1 MSAARLCCFLL
12 LLCPLVD
19 SRRAPRDV
27 PERLKLQLPSL
38 GGSAS
43 LEALCLRD
51 SRSRAHP
58 VLLLHGASFS
68 AETWRETGTL
78 AALRGSGRD
87 ACALDLRASSPLA
100 QRPLLL
106 PAVLDALGWKQAVVV
121 APSASGRILFPF
133 LASASRAELERL
145 VGVVSIAAVSFAKSA
160 AGIRANAAAR
170 AVPALIVWGERDH
183 PEQEAV
189 GQQMAAFTRSEKLVI
204 RGAGHACYLD
214 APAVFNVRL
223 LAWLETL

>member
-1 MSAARLCCFLL
+1 M
-12 LLCPLVD
+12 
-19 SRRAPRDV
+19 
-27 PERLKLQLPSL
+27 
-38 GGSAS
+38 
-43 LEALCLRD
+43 
-51 SRSRAHP
+51 
-58 VLLLHGASFS
+58 LLLHGASFS

-106 PAVLDALGWKQAVVV
+106 PAVLDALGWKQAVIV

-145 VGVVSIAAVSFAKSA
+145 AGVVSIAAVHFAQSA
-160 AGIRANAAAR
+160 AGIRASAPAR